1 MVEQQQQQHR
11 RKRRWSTI
19 QYYILVTLLAV
30 NAVYLYLSTVF
41 TIPSTNSS
49 IMSVGTTQSF
59 FSNIDNKHH
68 RRSSKVS
75 NADRRI
81 DEEQRELEF
90 LEFSW
95 DYHQTD
101 DPTRNTKPV
110 EMNSNDAYSGAWWQ
124 STSQFINYRV
134 FDVEYG
140 TPIEDIQEWASIQVF
155 KQSQTNGD
163 VTSTRD
169 WLDLCV
175 EHMSKWYKHIV
186 NKLPVVNNDTEVGN
200 NTRSI
205 IEGRITDI
213 FKAYVYSNN
222 RRDYFRAALLSL
234 TKKNAALLPQSSPPQ
249 LVTQSTLVVIPYT
262 SDHTNIGIWS
272 FVAMLVSLIQ
282 TGMGRII
289 ISLHPTQFTTK
300 NLELVRHVF
309 AIVTNATSVWSNDV
323 VDSIS
328 SNNNS
333 NNNSNKMWTTFD
345 ICVSSDE
352 AYNAWPEG
360 TPPGQ
365 WESNV
370 PIAMLRQLTRVLL
383 NKTTPDVTKCW
394 LGENNDNVWQYIYFS
409 EPDLILH
416 TRPESLHGIGRALL
430 NGRLLAP
437 HRIQPLPHAL
447 DFVDIVDNES
457 IVNDTTRFIPNTPP
471 FDNVIEIDT
480 FQQHNHP
487 PNNQRRVKDDN
498 NNNPIYDSCCDRGL
512 YKPYLL
518 HKKCGNF
525 WWLCGYNSKRSITK
539 ENIDLLQQEPAIP
552 WAMVA
557 HKRLLGYPMMR
568 LVSGTG
574 LVFASSESGK
584 TCRPQIGPCSTK
596 KATVK

>member
-1 MVEQQQQQHR
+1 M
-11 RKRRWSTI
+11 
-19 QYYILVTLLAV
+19 TLLAV

-41 TIPSTNSS
+41 TKPAQSS
-49 IMSVGTTQSF
+49 IITAQSF
-59 FSNIDNKHH
+59 FSDNDNDNKYH
-68 RRSSKVS
+68 RRSKFVS
-75 NADRRI
+75 NADRI
-81 DEEQRELEF
+81 TDVVHQEQRELEF

-101 DPTRNTKPV
+101 DPTTTRTRRTKPV

-155 KQSQTNGD
+155 KQSQNNGD

-186 NKLPVVNNDTEVGN
+186 NKLPVVNDTTEVA

-213 FKAYVYSNN
+213 FKTYVYSNN
-222 RRDYFRAALLSL
+222 RRNYVRAALQQVPKQQQSLLAL
-234 TKKNAALLPQSSPPQ
+234 TKENEGAALLPQSQ

-262 SDHTNIGIWS
+262 PDHTNIGIWS

-289 ISLHPTQFTTK
+289 ISYHPTHFTSK
-300 NLELVRHVF
+300 NLDLVRRVF
-309 AIVTNATSVWSNDV
+309 AIVANVTSIWSEDY
-323 VDSIS
+323 VDGI

-333 NNNSNKMWTTFD
+333 NNTKKMWTTFD

-383 NKTTPDVTKCW
+383 NQTTPDVTKCW
-394 LGENNDNVWQYIYFS
+394 LGENNDNVWQNIYFS

-416 TRPESLHGIGRALL
+416 TRPESLHGIGQALL

-437 HRIQPLPHAL
+437 HRIQPLPHAF
-447 DFVDIVDNES
+447 DFVDVVGSES
-457 IVNDTTRFIPNTPP
+457 IVNDTNRFIPNIPP
-471 FDNVIEIDT
+471 FDDVIVIDT

-487 PNNQRRVKDDN
+487 PNDQRRVKDDN
-498 NNNPIYDSCCDRGL
+498 NNINPIYDSCCDRGL

-539 ENIDLLQQEPAIP
+539 ENKDLLQQEPAIP

-584 TCRPQIGPCSTK
+584 TCRPQIGPCRTK
-596 KATVK
+596 KAAVKYQ